1 MSVFSVKPKEGSDVT
16 TETLDDVCKKLGV
29 RIKDE
34 EKEAYTNLLAV
45 FDESCQKLLALPDYK
60 PQVDLERFPRKD
72 VHQLSKAETKHRAWA
87 WKCSIQDSRP
97 NEGILKGKTVVLKD
111 MISVKDVPML
121 MGTEF
126 VEGFVPDI
134 DATVVTRI
142 LEAGGHV
149 VGKAVCEN
157 LCHSATSHS
166 SGTGVVENPHAEGY
180 SSGGSSS
187 GSGVLVSL
195 GEVDMSIGA
204 DQGGSVR
211 IPATNCGIVG
221 LKPTFGLI
229 PYTGCGSNEPTNDH
243 LGPMTQKVLDNALLL
258 QAIAGNDNI
267 DDRSYAAPWPE
278 KVPRYYDILKTINQP
293 QSLYGIKIGIVK
305 ESLELSVL
313 DPRVRTC
320 FDHAVDGLRKAGAV
334 VEEVSV
340 PLHRTGSTIWT
351 GVSKIGGYLTK
362 MHGVPGRGGHV
373 MGELNGLMLD
383 ALHTEEKW
391 DKAYVATKN
400 IYLNGAYAE
409 DKYPTLLAKATNL
422 SRQLRDAYDT
432 ALRDHDVLVTP
443 TLPYIATSHCSPDA
457 PPLEQI
463 KKQVGLTSNTCQFNQ
478 TGHPA
483 LTIPISSLPPEEGP
497 AKGKEGVRLPV
508 GLQIVGKWWEEEM
521 CYRVA
526 YAWELRHDWRSMHK
540 DMMHE

>member
-1 MSVFSVKPKEGSDVT
+1 MSVFSVKPKEGSTVT
-16 TETLDDVCKKLGV
+16 QDTLDEVCKKLGV

-34 EKEAYTNLLAV
+34 EKEAYTGLLGV
-45 FDESCQKLLALPDYK
+45 FDESCKALLDLPDYK
-60 PQVDLERFPRKD
+60 PTVDLERFPRKD
-72 VHQLSKAETKHRAWA
+72 VHQVPREQNTHGAWA
-87 WKCSIQDSRP
+87 TQCSIQDTQP
-97 NEGILKGKTVVLKD
+97 NDGILQGKSVVLKD
-111 MISVKDVPML
+111 MISVKDVAML

-134 DATVVTRI
+134 DATVVTRV

-166 SGTGVVENPHAEGY
+166 SGTGIIENPHAKGY

-221 LKPTFGLI
+221 FKPTFGLI

-243 LGPMTQKVLDNALLL
+243 LGPMTRTVLDNALLL

-267 DDRSYAAPWPE
+267 DDRSYAAPWPN
-278 KVPRYYDILKTINQP
+278 KVPKYYDTLQTLNQP
-293 QSLYGIKIGIVK
+293 KNLHGMKIGILK
-305 ESLELSVL
+305 ESLEVSVL
-313 DPRVRTC
+313 DPRVREC
-320 FDHAVDGLRKAGAV
+320 FDKAVAGFRETGAE

-340 PLHRTGSTIWT
+340 PLHQKASTVWT

-362 MHGVPGRGGHV
+362 MHGAPGRRGHV
-373 MGELNGLMLD
+373 MHDLNGLMLE

-422 SRQLRDAYDT
+422 SRQLRDAYD
-432 ALRDHDVLVTP
+432 AVLKKYDVLITP
-443 TLPYIATSHCSPDA
+443 TLPYVATSHCAPDA

-478 TGHPA
+478 TGHPS
-483 LTIPISSLPPEEGP
+483 LTLPIGSLPPLEGP
-497 AKGKEGVRLPV
+497 SKEREDVRLPV
-508 GLQIVGKWWEEEM
+508 GLQVVGRWWDEAM
-521 CYRVA
+521 VYRVA
-526 YAWELRHDWRSMHK
+526 YAWELRHDWRK
-540 DMMHE
+540 MHET